1 MSLFFQFQR
10 PLYPSSSSKL
20 SLSEQLASHRSQ
32 VRELNQELVL
42 LTNNKPN
49 KGAKAVVWSEFRE
62 KGEFLESEVG
72 RYSTYISVLENLLTK
87 QQTSQMVSSTLAV
100 ITR

>member
-1 MSLFFQFQR
+1 
-10 PLYPSSSSKL
+10 
-20 SLSEQLASHRSQ
+20 
-32 VRELNQELVL
+32 LNQELVL

-49 KGAKAVVWSEFRE
+49 KGAKAVVWSEFKE

-87 QQTSQMVSSTLAV
+87 QQTSQMVSSRGAKSGESCHP
-100 ITR
+100 R